1 MPTTTRDWLERDLDY
16 LRQLVERQR
25 ELLVVSRSEPERRQR
40 ACELKELEDEAI
52 RLACVL
58 ANLKMR
64 A

>member
-1 MPTTTRDWLERDLDY
+1 MPTTTRDWLERELDC
-16 LRQLVERQR
+16 LRKLVERQR
-25 ELLVVSRSEPERRQR
+25 ELLADSWSEPERRQL

-58 ANLKMR
+58 ANLKMS